1 VSFKKVITGLLLL
14 DLAIL
19 MTGYFLTSFPAI
31 KLPFSDIIILTFC
44 YSLIAGI
51 SLFVFCKGEGK
62 DPGSQTIH
70 ILVAITVKMLLE
82 MVFALIWFRVL
93 KKTYPFTLLMFFVL
107 YLAFSLYSLIFM
119 LNTLKR
125 KSL

>member
-19 MTGYFLTSFPAI
+19 MTGYSLTAFTAI
-31 KLPFSDIIILTFC
+31 MLPLSDILILTFC
-44 YSLIAGI
+44 YSVIAAI
-51 SLFVFCKGEGK
+51 SLFIFCKREGK

-82 MVFALIWFRVL
+82 MVLALIWFQVL
-93 KKTYPFTLLMFFVL
+93 KKTYPFTVLIFFIL
-107 YLAFSLYSLIFM
+107 YLAYSLYSLIFM

>member
-1 VSFKKVITGLLLL
+1 MSFKKVITGLLLL

-19 MTGYFLTSFPAI
+19 MTGYFLTAFTTI
-31 KLPFSDIIILTFC
+31 KLPLTDILILTFC
-44 YSLIAGI
+44 YTAIAAI
-51 SLFVFCKGEGK
+51 SLFIFYKGEGK
-62 DPGSQTIH
+62 DPGSQTMH

-82 MVFALIWFRVL
+82 MVLALIWFQVL

-107 YLAFSLYSLIFM
+107 YLSFSLYSLIFM